1 MCEPGFIYNPAR
13 EVVRAA
19 APDLS
24 RIWREFLMSIMLP
37 RALIFVATL
46 LAATGLIAKA
56 SAGEV
61 RKSKPIGVIELFT
74 SQGCSNCPKADRAIE
89 ELAARTDVVTVA
101 YHVDYWN
108 YMGWQDTLS
117 AKENTERQYGYAKTL
132 GIKNVFTPQIV
143 LNGVHDTKVTNP
155 DRLVDAL
162 GRLNGTTDGMPVT
175 VSAELSPEEMTI
187 TIGEG
192 SVAGIGKADVVVAYF
207 RKHSTV
213 EIQKGENQGKKIVY
227 RNAVTKLETV
237 GIWEGKALTVK
248 LPAAVLAKRG
258 FDGCAIL
265 LQSHDADNNP
275 GRILGAAAL

>member
-1 MCEPGFIYNPAR
+1 
-13 EVVRAA
+13 
-19 APDLS
+19 
-24 RIWREFLMSIMLP
+24 MSILST
-37 RALIFVATL
+37 RVLIPIASVLAIAASVAYAPAEET
-46 LAATGLIAKA
+46 
-56 SAGEV
+56 V
-61 RKSKPIGVIELFT
+61 KSKPIGVVELFT

-89 ELAARTDVVTVA
+89 SLATRSDVITIA

-117 AKENTERQYGYAKTL
+117 AKENTTRQYGYAKTL
-132 GIKNVFTPQIV
+132 GIRNVFTPQIV
-143 LNGVHDTKVTNP
+143 LNGVHDTKLTNP
-155 DRLVDAL
+155 DSIVGELEQL
-162 GRLNGTTDGMPVT
+162 GGTDRAMPVA
-175 VSAELSPEEMTI
+175 VSAVLSPEEMTI
-187 TIGEG
+187 SIGDGVDPGVE
-192 SVAGIGKADVVVAYF
+192 KADVVVAYF
-207 RKHSTV
+207 RKHSIV

-265 LQSHDADNNP
+265 LQSHDSDDNP

>member
-1 MCEPGFIYNPAR
+1 
-13 EVVRAA
+13 
-19 APDLS
+19 
-24 RIWREFLMSIMLP
+24 MSILSIRP
-37 RALIFVATL
+37 LILLTAL
-46 LAATGLIAKA
+46 LAISA
-56 SAGEV
+56 SVGHARAEETV
-61 RKSKPIGVIELFT
+61 KSKPIGVVELFT
-74 SQGCSNCPKADRAIE
+74 SQGCSNCPKADHAIE
-89 ELAARTDVVTVA
+89 RLAARADVVAIA

-117 AKENTERQYGYAKTL
+117 AKENTARQYGYAKTL

-143 LNGVHDTKVTNP
+143 LNGVHDTKLTNA
-155 DRLVDAL
+155 DQIVGELEQL
-162 GRLNGTTDGMPVT
+162 GGTDKAMPVT

-187 TIGEG
+187 TIGAG
-192 SVAGIGKADVVVAYF
+192 ADSVPDKADVVVAYF

-213 EIQKGENQGKKIVY
+213 EIQKGENQGKRIVY

-237 GIWEGKALTVK
+237 GMWEGKALTVK

-265 LQSHDADNNP
+265 LQSHGRDDNP

>member
-1 MCEPGFIYNPAR
+1 
-13 EVVRAA
+13 
-19 APDLS
+19 
-24 RIWREFLMSIMLP
+24 MSIMMT
-37 RALIFVATL
+37 RALILVAAV
-46 LAATGLIAKA
+46 LATTA
-56 SAGEV
+56 SVANAPAEEA
-61 RKSKPIGVIELFT
+61 RRSKPIGVVELFT

-89 ELAARTDVVTVA
+89 ELARRGNVVTVA

-143 LNGVHDTKVTNP
+143 LNGMSDTKLTNP
-155 DRLVDAL
+155 DRLVEELAK
-162 GRLNGTTDGMPVT
+162 LNGTPEGMPVS

-187 TIGEG
+187 TIGDG
-192 SVAGIGKADVVVAYF
+192 PVAGIDKADVVVAYF

-213 EIQKGENQGKKIVY
+213 EIQKGENQGRKIVY

>member
-1 MCEPGFIYNPAR
+1 
-13 EVVRAA
+13 
-19 APDLS
+19 
-24 RIWREFLMSIMLP
+24 MSMMLP
-37 RALIFVATL
+37 RALILVAAIVAT
-46 LAATGLIAKA
+46 TA
-56 SAGEV
+56 SFSEARAEEAV
-61 RKSKPIGVIELFT
+61 KSKPIGVVELFT

-89 ELAARTDVVTVA
+89 QLASRGDVVTIA

-117 AKENTERQYGYAKTL
+117 AKENTERQYGYARTL

-143 LNGVHDTKVTNP
+143 LNGVRDTKLTNP
-155 DRLVDAL
+155 YRLVEEL
-162 GRLNGTTDGMPVT
+162 GRLRGTRDGLPVA
-175 VSAELSPEEMTI
+175 VSATLSPEEMTI
-187 TIGEG
+187 AIGDG
-192 SVAGIGKADVVVAYF
+192 PAPAAGKADIVVAYF
-207 RKHSTV
+207 RKQSTV

-265 LQSHDADNNP
+265 LQSHDTDNNP

>member
-1 MCEPGFIYNPAR
+1 
-13 EVVRAA
+13 
-19 APDLS
+19 
-24 RIWREFLMSIMLP
+24 MSIMLT
-37 RALIFVATL
+37 RALILVGAA
-46 LAATGLIAKA
+46 LAATAFTA
-56 SAGEV
+56 SAPAEEI
-61 RKSKPIGVIELFT
+61 KSKPIGVVELFT

-89 ELAARTDVVTVA
+89 NLAGRDDVVTIA

-132 GIKNVFTPQIV
+132 GIKNVFTPQFV
-143 LNGVHDTKVTNP
+143 LNGVSDTKLTDP
-155 DRLVDAL
+155 DRLVAEL
-162 GRLNGTTDGMPVT
+162 TRLNATREGMPVA
-175 VSAELSPEEMTI
+175 VSATLSPDEMTI

-192 SVAGIGKADVVVAYF
+192 EVPASGKADIVVAYF
-207 RKHSTV
+207 RKYSTV

-227 RNAVTKLETV
+227 RNAVTKIETV
-237 GIWEGKALTVK
+237 GMWEGKALTVK

-265 LQSHDADNNP
+265 LQSHDAENNP

>member
-1 MCEPGFIYNPAR
+1 MPI
-13 EVVRAA
+13 
-19 APDLS
+19 
-24 RIWREFLMSIMLP
+24 
-37 RALIFVATL
+37 RALILVAAV
-46 LAATGLIAKA
+46 LATMTAVVNAPAEETI
-56 SAGEV
+56 
-61 RKSKPIGVIELFT
+61 KSKPIGVVELFT

-89 ELAARTDVVTVA
+89 SLAKRDDVVTVA

-143 LNGVHDTKVTNP
+143 LNGLRDTKLTNP
-155 DRLVDAL
+155 DRIVEELD
-162 GRLNGTTDGMPVT
+162 RLRGTREGMPVA

-187 TIGEG
+187 AIGDG
-192 SVAGIGKADVVVAYF
+192 SVTGIDKADIVVAYF
-207 RKHSTV
+207 RKHSAV

>member
-1 MCEPGFIYNPAR
+1 
-13 EVVRAA
+13 
-19 APDLS
+19 
-24 RIWREFLMSIMLP
+24 MSTMP
-37 RALIFVATL
+37 FRALILVAAVLATL
-46 LAATGLIAKA
+46 AAVANA
-56 SAGEV
+56 PAGETV
-61 RKSKPIGVIELFT
+61 RSKPIGVVELFT

-89 ELAARTDVVTVA
+89 SLAQRDDVVTVA

-143 LNGVHDTKVTNP
+143 LNGVRDTKLTNP
-155 DRLVDAL
+155 DRIVEEL
-162 GRLNGTTDGMPVT
+162 GRLRGTREGLPVA

-187 TIGEG
+187 AIGND
-192 SVAGIGKADVVVAYF
+192 AATGIDKADIVVAYF

>member
-1 MCEPGFIYNPAR
+1 
-13 EVVRAA
+13 
-19 APDLS
+19 
-24 RIWREFLMSIMLP
+24 MLP
-37 RALIFVATL
+37 RALIFAAMVLAT
-46 LAATGLIAKA
+46 TGL
-56 SAGEV
+56 AGNAPAEDV
-61 RKSKPIGVIELFT
+61 SRSKPIGVVELFT

-89 ELAARTDVVTVA
+89 ELADRDDVVTIA

-143 LNGVHDTKVTNP
+143 LNGTHDTKVTNP
-155 DRLVDAL
+155 DRLVDEL
-162 GRLNGTTDGMPVT
+162 GRLHGTPDGMPVS
-175 VSAELSPEEMTI
+175 VSARLTPEEMTI
-187 TIGEG
+187 DIGDG
-192 SVAGIGKADVVVAYF
+192 PVVGIKKADVVVAYF

-275 GRILGAAAL
+275 GRIIGAAAL

>member
-1 MCEPGFIYNPAR
+1 
-13 EVVRAA
+13 
-19 APDLS
+19 
-24 RIWREFLMSIMLP
+24 MSMKLT
-37 RALIFVATL
+37 RALI
-46 LAATGLIAKA
+46 LAAAVLGAVAAVAKA
-56 SAGEV
+56 PAEETA
-61 RKSKPIGVIELFT
+61 RSKPIGVVELFT

-89 ELAARTDVVTVA
+89 RLAERDDVVTVA

-117 AKENTERQYGYAKTL
+117 AKENTERQYGYARTL

-143 LNGVHDTKVTNP
+143 LNGVRDTKLTDP
-155 DRLVDAL
+155 DKLVDEL
-162 GRLNGTTDGMPVT
+162 GRLRGSREGMPVA
-175 VSAELSPEEMTI
+175 VSAALSPQEMTI
-187 TIGEG
+187 SIGDG
-192 SVAGIGKADVVVAYF
+192 PVPGIDKADIVVAYF

-248 LPAAVLAKRG
+248 LPAALLAKRG

>member
-1 MCEPGFIYNPAR
+1 
-13 EVVRAA
+13 
-19 APDLS
+19 
-24 RIWREFLMSIMLP
+24 MSIMLP
-37 RALIFVATL
+37 RTLIFVATV
-46 LAATGLIAKA
+46 LATAAFVAKSPA
-56 SAGEV
+56 ADV
-61 RKSKPIGVIELFT
+61 RRSKPIGVVELFT
-74 SQGCSNCPKADRAIE
+74 SQGCPNCPKADRAIE
-89 ELAARTDVVTVA
+89 QLAGRTDVVTVA

-155 DRLVDAL
+155 DRLVDEL
-162 GRLNGTTDGMPVT
+162 SRLNGTPHGMPIG
-175 VSAELSPEEMTI
+175 VSAVLSPEEMTI
-187 TIGEG
+187 TIGDG
-192 SVAGIGKADVVVAYF
+192 SVDGVGKADIVVAYF

-213 EIQKGENQGKKIVY
+213 EIQKGENQGKKITY

-265 LQSHDADNNP
+265 LQSHDKDNNP

>member
-1 MCEPGFIYNPAR
+1 
-13 EVVRAA
+13 
-19 APDLS
+19 
-24 RIWREFLMSIMLP
+24 MSILLP
-37 RALIFVATL
+37 RALIFVAT
-46 LAATGLIAKA
+46 AFATMGFVANAPAQEA
-56 SAGEV
+56 S
-61 RKSKPIGVIELFT
+61 KSKPIGVVELFT

-89 ELAARTDVVTVA
+89 SLAGRDDVVTVA

-117 AKENTERQYGYAKTL
+117 AKENTERQYGYAKTM

-143 LNGVHDTKVTNP
+143 LNGMHDTKVTNP
-155 DRLVDAL
+155 DRLVDEL
-162 GRLNGTTDGMPVT
+162 GRLNGTRNGMPVT

-187 TIGEG
+187 HIGDG
-192 SVAGIGKADVVVAYF
+192 PVAGIDKADVVVAYF
-207 RKHSTV
+207 RKYSTV

-237 GIWEGKALTVK
+237 GMWEGKALTVK

-265 LQSHDADNNP
+265 LQSHDVDNNP

>member
-1 MCEPGFIYNPAR
+1 
-13 EVVRAA
+13 
-19 APDLS
+19 
-24 RIWREFLMSIMLP
+24 MSTIP
-37 RALIFVATL
+37 IRALILVAAV
-46 LAATGLIAKA
+46 LATMAAVANAPAVEK
-56 SAGEV
+56 V
-61 RKSKPIGVIELFT
+61 KSKPIGVVELFT

-89 ELAARTDVVTVA
+89 SLAKRDDVVTVA

-143 LNGVHDTKVTNP
+143 LNGLRDTKLTNP
-155 DRLVDAL
+155 DRIIEEL
-162 GRLNGTTDGMPVT
+162 GRLRGTREGLPVA

-187 TIGEG
+187 SIGND
-192 SVAGIGKADVVVAYF
+192 AATGIDKADVVVAYF

-265 LQSHDADNNP
+265 LQSRDADNNP

>member
-1 MCEPGFIYNPAR
+1 
-13 EVVRAA
+13 
-19 APDLS
+19 
-24 RIWREFLMSIMLP
+24 MSILSTRPLMPIAAVL
-37 RALIFVATL
+37 AIAASVAY
-46 LAATGLIAKA
+46 A
-56 SAGEV
+56 SAEEAV
-61 RKSKPIGVIELFT
+61 KSKPVGVVELFT

-89 ELAARTDVVTVA
+89 SLAGRSDVVTIA

-132 GIKNVFTPQIV
+132 GIRNVFTPQIV
-143 LNGVHDTKVTNP
+143 LNGVHDTKLTNP
-155 DRLVDAL
+155 DGIVAAL
-162 GRLNGTTDGMPVT
+162 KQLGGTDHAMPVA
-175 VSAELSPEEMTI
+175 VSAVLSPEEMTI
-187 TIGEG
+187 TIGD
-192 SVAGIGKADVVVAYF
+192 SVAPGVEKADVVVAYF
-207 RKHSTV
+207 RKHSMV

-237 GIWEGKALTVK
+237 GMWEGKALTVK

-265 LQSHDADNNP
+265 LQSHDGDDNP

>member
-1 MCEPGFIYNPAR
+1 MPI
-13 EVVRAA
+13 AA
-19 APDLS
+19 VLA
-24 RIWREFLMSIMLP
+24 I
-37 RALIFVATL
+37 VASVACAQAEET
-46 LAATGLIAKA
+46 
-56 SAGEV
+56 V
-61 RKSKPIGVIELFT
+61 KSKPIGVVELFT

-89 ELAARTDVVTVA
+89 SLAGRSDVITIA

-132 GIKNVFTPQIV
+132 GIRNVFTPQIV
-143 LNGVHDTKVTNP
+143 LNGVHDTKLTNP
-155 DRLVDAL
+155 DGIVDAL
-162 GRLNGTTDGMPVT
+162 QQLGGTDHAMPVT
-175 VSAELSPEEMTI
+175 VSAVLSPEEMTI
-187 TIGEG
+187 TIGDG
-192 SVAGIGKADVVVAYF
+192 VAPGVEKADVVVAYF

-237 GIWEGKALTVK
+237 GMWEGKALTVK

-265 LQSHDADNNP
+265 LQSHDADDNP

>member
-1 MCEPGFIYNPAR
+1 
-13 EVVRAA
+13 
-19 APDLS
+19 
-24 RIWREFLMSIMLP
+24 MSIMMT
-37 RALIFVATL
+37 RALI
-46 LAATGLIAKA
+46 LIAAVLATTA
-56 SAGEV
+56 SVANAPAEEV
-61 RKSKPIGVIELFT
+61 LRSKPIGVVELFT

-89 ELAARTDVVTVA
+89 ALARRDDVVTVA

-143 LNGVHDTKVTNP
+143 LNGVRDTKLTNP
-155 DRLVDAL
+155 DRLIDEL
-162 GRLNGTTDGMPVT
+162 GSLSGADEGMPIS

-187 TIGEG
+187 SIGDG
-192 SVAGIGKADVVVAYF
+192 PVSGIDKADVVVAYF

-227 RNAVTKLETV
+227 RNAVGKLETV

-248 LPAAVLAKRG
+248 LPAALLAKRG

>member
-1 MCEPGFIYNPAR
+1 MPI
-13 EVVRAA
+13 
-19 APDLS
+19 
-24 RIWREFLMSIMLP
+24 LP
-37 RALIFVATL
+37 IRPLI
-46 LAATGLIAKA
+46 LIAA
-56 SAGEV
+56 VLATAVSAGAGETV
-61 RKSKPIGVIELFT
+61 RSRPIGVVELFT

-89 ELAARTDVVTVA
+89 TLAGRDDVITVA

-117 AKENTERQYGYAKTL
+117 ARENTERQYGYAKAL
-132 GIKNVFTPQIV
+132 GIRNVFTPQIV
-143 LNGVHDTKVTNP
+143 LNGVRDTKLTNP
-155 DRLVDAL
+155 DRLVDEL
-162 GRLNGTTDGMPVT
+162 GRLRDGMPVG

-187 TIGEG
+187 TIGDG
-192 SVAGIGKADVVVAYF
+192 PDSGIDSGLGKADVVVAYF
-207 RKHSTV
+207 RKHSQV

-265 LQSHDADNNP
+265 LQAHDPGGNP

>member
-1 MCEPGFIYNPAR
+1 MCDPAFIYKRRKGQSGTRVGPVLPG
-13 EVVRAA
+13 EKQ
-19 APDLS
+19 
-24 RIWREFLMSIMLP
+24 LMSILST
-37 RALIFVATL
+37 RVLIPIAAVLAIAASVAHAPAEET
-46 LAATGLIAKA
+46 
-56 SAGEV
+56 V
-61 RKSKPIGVIELFT
+61 KSKPIGVVELFT

-89 ELAARTDVVTVA
+89 SLAARDDVITIA

-117 AKENTERQYGYAKTL
+117 AKENTARQYGYAKTL
-132 GIKNVFTPQIV
+132 GIRNVFTPQIV
-143 LNGVHDTKVTNP
+143 LNGVHDTKLTNA
-155 DRLVDAL
+155 DRIVGELEQLGGVDRA
-162 GRLNGTTDGMPVT
+162 MPVE
-175 VSAELSPEEMTI
+175 VSAVLSPEEMTI
-187 TIGEG
+187 SIG
-192 SVAGIGKADVVVAYF
+192 AGVDPGDVKADVVVAYF

-237 GIWEGKALTVK
+237 GMWEGRALTVK

-265 LQSHDADNNP
+265 LQSHDNDDNP

>member
-1 MCEPGFIYNPAR
+1 MPVQHALGEKLLMSSML
-13 EVVRAA
+13 VRPFLSAA
-19 APDLS
+19 AA
-24 RIWREFLMSIMLP
+24 LMVS
-37 RALIFVATL
+37 VS
-46 LAATGLIAKA
+46 A
-56 SAGEV
+56 SHAPASETV
-61 RKSKPIGVIELFT
+61 KSKPVGVVELFT

-89 ELAARTDVVTVA
+89 RLAERDDVVTVA

-143 LNGVHDTKVTNP
+143 LNGVRDTKLTDP
-155 DRLVDAL
+155 QRLVDEL
-162 GRLNGTTDGMPVT
+162 GRLRGTREGMPVS

-187 TIGEG
+187 SIGDG
-192 SVAGIGKADVVVAYF
+192 PVAGITKADVIVAYF
-207 RKHSTV
+207 RKRSAV

-265 LQSHDADNNP
+265 LQSHDGNDNP